1 MRSGVGSNALDRWS
15 VSGTC
20 QGCSSE
26 TQQPPISEMAGG
38 QVSDS
43 ERSHLSVG
51 IDGKFSTYCLYIME
65 YFLSISI
72 LKAKTWKNTS
82 CIFHVSMF
90 NNN

>member
-1 MRSGVGSNALDRWS
+1 MYNAFGNGISAGNGNRSPLWLEGVDRRRVVRLLPKSGPNVGSNALNKWS

-26 TQQPPISEMAGG
+26 TQQPTISVMAVS

-51 IDGKFSTYCLYIME
+51 
-65 YFLSISI
+65 
-72 LKAKTWKNTS
+72 
-82 CIFHVSMF
+82 
-90 NNN
+90 